1 MNQTCDPAA
10 VRFGPFLYEPIN
22 GRLLRAGA
30 ELGVP
35 PRALA
40 ILGCLVQQ
48 PGLLVTKQDLLDQ
61 VWKDA
66 FVTDT
71 SLSEAVSV
79 LRQALG
85 DDAQ

>member
-40 ILGCLVQQ
+40 ILGCLVQR
-48 PGLLVTKQDLLDQ
+48 PGLLASKQDLLDH
-61 VWKDA
+61 V
-66 FVTDT
+66 
-71 SLSEAVSV
+71 
-79 LRQALG
+79 
-85 DDAQ
+85 

>member
-40 ILGCLVQQ
+40 ILGCLV
-48 PGLLVTKQDLLDQ
+48 
-61 VWKDA
+61 
-66 FVTDT
+66 
-71 SLSEAVSV
+71 
-79 LRQALG
+79 
-85 DDAQ
+85 